1 MILTFA
7 GPGASTISFLSCIK
21 PTFTAIK
28 LIKKI
33 LSLTFNTLFVG
44 NVVQHFAET
53 PSTNVLAVE
62 AIAKTKPTEGTV
74 ISADFQSA
82 GKGQIGRNWHSSPGQ
97 NLLQSLIL
105 YPHWLAVRDQFALS
119 QAMALGVADAVSD
132 FSTEVALVK
141 WPNDIY
147 LANRKVAGIL
157 IQNGISGT
165 RLQWS
170 VVGIGLNVNEVDF
183 PSALPLAG
191 SLCQHL
197 GAPLERAAVQAAL
210 FQRLEQ
216 RYLQLKADP
225 ERIRQ
230 AYLEKLYRYQS
241 WHPYQRT
248 ASGAIF
254 QGQIIGVQTSGKLDI
269 QMEDGIVQCF
279 DLKEVVFL

>member
-1 MILTFA
+1 M
-7 GPGASTISFLSCIK
+7 K
-21 PTFTAIK
+21 
-28 LIKKI
+28 
-33 LSLTFNTLFVG
+33 FNTLFVG

-53 PSTNVLAVE
+53 TSTNVLAVE
-62 AIAKTKPTEGTV
+62 AVAKTKPTEGTV
-74 ISADFQSA
+74 ISADVQLA
-82 GKGQIGRNWHSSPGQ
+82 GKGQIGRSWYSSPAQ

-132 FSTEVALVK
+132 FSTEAARVK
-141 WPNDIY
+141 WPNDVY

-157 IQNGISGT
+157 IQNGISGA

-183 PSALPLAG
+183 PAELPLAG

-197 GAPLERAAVQAAL
+197 GVSLERAAVQAVL

-216 RYLQLKADP
+216 RYLQLKANP
-225 ERIRQ
+225 EGIRQ

-248 ASGAIF
+248 ATGAIF
-254 QGQIIGVQTSGKLDI
+254 QGQIIGLQTSGELGI
-269 QMEDGIVQCF
+269 QMVDGTVEYF
-279 DLKEVVFL
+279 DLKEVAFL